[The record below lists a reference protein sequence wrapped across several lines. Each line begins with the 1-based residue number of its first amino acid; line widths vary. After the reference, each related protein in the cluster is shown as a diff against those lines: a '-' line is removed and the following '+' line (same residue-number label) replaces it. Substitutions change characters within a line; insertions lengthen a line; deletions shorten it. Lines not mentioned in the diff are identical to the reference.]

1 MAKDCHL
8 AEKFSVVKSR
18 LIQKTLGL
26 VSPVNHH
33 RLCPITTACDQSP
46 PFVPN
51 HVAAI
56 ASGLG
61 SFALQPA
68 FLEEAAA
75 MAFAAILLDL
85 TIYNIFL
92 FSNDNFE

>member
-1 MAKDCHL
+1 M
-8 AEKFSVVKSR
+8 VKSR

-26 VSPVNHH
+26 FSPVNHH
-33 RLCPITTACDQSP
+33 RLCPITTVCDQSP

-51 HVAAI
+51 HVAPI
-56 ASGLG
+56 ASGLR

-75 MAFAAILLDL
+75 LTLAAILLDL
-85 TIYNIFL
+85 SIFNVFL
-92 FSNDNFE
+92 FSNDNF

>member
-1 MAKDCHL
+1 M
-8 AEKFSVVKSR
+8 
-18 LIQKTLGL
+18 
-26 VSPVNHH
+26 
-33 RLCPITTACDQSP
+33 
-46 PFVPN
+46 PN

-92 FSNDNFE
+92 FSNDNFEFEIALLLDNTFQTLRNKFWAPVNRHTHR